1 MIEQITDTLLMI
13 RPIHFRMNEQTMVNN
28 YYQKMIDFPSEQAL
42 QEFTKLRDLLENSGI
57 NVLEY
62 RPDDVLD
69 TPDEVFPNNWISF
82 HYPNIYI
89 TYPMFAENRRLERRG
104 GVIDFLAVNGI
115 TGLSHL
121 DLSYLENEAQFLEGT
136 GSIVLDRVNRIA
148 YASVSER
155 MHRNALEI
163 WAQELEYQTVVFHS
177 YQGVGSK
184 RLPVYHTN
192 VVMSIG
198 EQWALCCLDAVDNI
212 EEKRAL
218 ERSLGEKR
226 ELITIPESIMDAFGG
241 NILEVKNKNGDRFV
255 IMSKSAADALG
266 SRIIEQLTSF
276 STPLISDLTC
286 IETWGGGSARC
297 MLAEVFVNSHS
308 S

>member
-1 MIEQITDTLLMI
+1 MMEQITDTVLMI
-13 RPIHFRMNEQTMVNN
+13 RPVHFRMNEQTMVNN
-28 YYQKMIDFPSEQAL
+28 YYQRMMDFPLGKAL
-42 QEFTKLRDLLENSGI
+42 QEFKELRNLLENNGI
-57 NVLEY
+57 TVLEY
-62 RPDDVLD
+62 RPVDELD

-82 HYPNIYI
+82 HHPNIYI

-104 GVIDFLAVNGI
+104 GVIDFLAINGI
-115 TGLSHL
+115 TGLSQM
-121 DLSYLENEAQFLEGT
+121 DLSYLEKEAKFLEGT

-163 WAQELEYQTVVFHS
+163 WAQKLDYQTVVFHS
-177 YQGVGSK
+177 FQGVGSK

-198 EQWALCCLDAVDNI
+198 EEWAICCLDAVDNND
-212 EEKRAL
+212 ERNVL
-218 ERSLGEKR
+218 ERSLGERR
-226 ELITIPESIMDAFGG
+226 ELITITEPVMDAFGG
-241 NILEVKNKNGDRFV
+241 NILEVKNKNGDRFI

-276 STPLISDLTC
+276 SIPLIADLNC